1 MFEISHITCR
11 CTCKH
16 KSIKKNMKMTLRKL
30 NLKKFTSFLLA
41 AIAVTTFYSCSNDD
55 DQNANSARLVVHM
68 TDAPG
73 DYDQVWVD
81 VVDVRIKADA
91 STGEEGWTSLGNVNA
106 GVYDL
111 LSLTGGVTQLL
122 AEANVPAGQL
132 GQIRLVLG
140 NNNSVVI
147 NGESQPLSTPSAQQS
162 GLKLM
167 VNQNLEAG
175 KRYEYLLDFN
185 VDQSIVS
192 AGSSGGYVLKP
203 VIRLAAME
211 GTGIIS
217 GEIQPSLTQAVVRAR
232 NAANDISAYTDENGN
247 FMLHG
252 VPAGT
257 YQITITSPASSGIP
271 VKTMNN
277 IVITSGQT
285 LDLETIFL
293 Q

>member
-1 MFEISHITCR
+1 
-11 CTCKH
+11 
-16 KSIKKNMKMTLRKL
+16 MKMISKKL
-30 NLKKFTSFLLA
+30 NFKRITNLFMA
-41 AIAVTTFYSCSNDD
+41 AIALTMFYSCSNEDD
-55 DQNANSARLVVHM
+55 DQNQNSAQLVVYM

-73 DYDQVWVD
+73 DYDQVLVD
-81 VVDVRIKADA
+81 VVDVQIKADA
-91 STGEEGWTSLGNVNA
+91 STEDEGWTSVGNVNT

-122 AEANVPAGQL
+122 ADVNVPAGQL

-140 NNNSVVI
+140 NNNTVVI

-162 GLKLM
+162 GLKLQ

-175 KRYEYLLDFN
+175 KRYEFLLDFD

-192 AGSSGGYVLKP
+192 AGSSGGFILKP

-211 GTGIIS
+211 GTGIIT
-217 GEIQPSLTQAVVRAR
+217 GEVQPSNVQTLVRAK
-232 NAANDISAYTDENGN
+232 NAANDISAYTDASGN
-247 FMLHG
+247 FSLHG

-257 YQITITSPASSGIP
+257 YQVTITSEASLGIP
-271 VKTMNN
+271 VKTINN
-277 IVITSGQT
+277 IVVESGAT
-285 LDLETIFL
+285 VDLETIFL

>member
-1 MFEISHITCR
+1 
-11 CTCKH
+11 
-16 KSIKKNMKMTLRKL
+16 MTLRKL
-30 NLKKFTSFLLA
+30 NFKKLTSFFLA
-41 AIAVTTFYSCSNDD
+41 AIAVTLFYSCSEND
-55 DQNANSARLVVHM
+55 DQNANTARLVVHM

-73 DYDQVWVD
+73 DYDEVWVD

-91 STGEEGWTSLGNVNA
+91 SDDEQGWISLPNINA

-122 AEANVPAGQL
+122 ADANVAAGPL

-140 NNNSVVI
+140 NNNTVVI

-162 GLKLM
+162 GLKLQ

-175 KRYEYLLDFN
+175 KRYEFLLDFD
-185 VDQSIVS
+185 VDKSIVS
-192 AGSSGGYVLKP
+192 AGSSGGFILKP

-211 GTGIIS
+211 GTGMIT
-217 GEIQPSLTQAVVRAR
+217 GNVQPSLSQAVVRAR
-232 NAANDISAYTDENGN
+232 NAAHDISAYTDSQGE
-247 FMLHG
+247 FVLHG

-257 YQITITSPASSGIP
+257 YQVTVTSAASTGLP
-271 VKTMNN
+271 VYTRNN
-277 IVITSGQT
+277 VVVTSGAT
-285 LDLETIFL
+285 IDLAEIFL